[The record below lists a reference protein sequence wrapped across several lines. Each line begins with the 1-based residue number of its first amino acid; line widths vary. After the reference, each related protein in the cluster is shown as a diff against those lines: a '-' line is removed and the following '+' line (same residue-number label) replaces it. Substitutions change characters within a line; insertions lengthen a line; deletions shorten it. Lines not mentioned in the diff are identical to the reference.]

1 MKRYLLALTAAIIT
15 AGSCLYAQKNEN
27 QTLLNAA
34 LHGWEYEVR
43 AGISIGGSS
52 PLPLP
57 AEIRSIDSYN
67 PTLAI
72 MLEGNA
78 IKWFGAE
85 KKWGLTTGLRLENK
99 NITTRAT
106 VKNYGMEIIGS
117 DGNRLKGNWTGG
129 VRTKLRSSLVT
140 IPLLAT
146 HKFGERWSVKLG
158 PYFSYLMD
166 GDFSGEVYEGYL
178 REGNPTGQK
187 IVFTDGAIATYD
199 FHNDMN
205 HFQWGVQAGAD
216 WKAFKHLK
224 VFADL
229 TWGLNDIFQKDFQ
242 TISFAMYPIYL
253 NFGFGYAF

>member
-1 MKRYLLALTAAIIT
+1 MKGYLFALAAVMTVFCNGLH
-15 AGSCLYAQKNEN
+15 AQKNEN
-27 QTLLNAA
+27 KTLLNAA
-34 LHGWEYEVR
+34 LHGWEYEIR
-43 AGISIGGSS
+43 AGISIGGAS

-72 MLEGNA
+72 LLEGNA
-78 IKWFGAE
+78 IKWFGTD
-85 KKWGLTTGLRLENK
+85 KKWGLTTGVRLESK
-99 NITTRAT
+99 NMTTRAT
-106 VKNYGMEIIGS
+106 VKNYSMEIIGS

-129 VRTKLRSSLVT
+129 VRTKLRNSYVT
-140 IPLLAT
+140 VPVLAT
-146 HKFGERWSVKLG
+146 RKFGQRWSVKLG
-158 PYFSYLMD
+158 PYFSYLME
-166 GDFSGEVYEGYL
+166 GDFSGDVYEGYL

-187 IVFTDGAIATYD
+187 IVFADGAMATYD
-199 FHNDMN
+199 FHHDLNR
-205 HFQWGVQAGAD
+205 FQWGVQAGAD

-229 TWGLNDIFQKDFQ
+229 TWGLNDIFKKDFH